1 MVWPLVKKKDSVVA
15 GVLGRLKPILQAGTK
30 LPSERELSRKLRVSR
45 PSLREAL
52 RTLELMGVLDTRH
65 GSGTQVAD
73 SGTNVLRAPLEFL
86 FLLDRPSVADLV
98 ETRSLLEIHCAG
110 RAAER
115 RTESDL
121 AALGSALDEMKVHLA
136 RPIEVTDPDVRFHQ
150 AIAAASHNRFLER
163 LMNCL
168 RDAITEAM
176 IAAWPGTPDME
187 ISYQMHV
194 RVFGAIERRDPAGA
208 RRAMSR
214 MMEMFRKELEQVGA
228 LPK

>member
-1 MVWPLVKKKDSVVA
+1 MKRKASVVT
-15 GVLGRLKPILQAGTK
+15 GVLGRLKPILTAGSR

-52 RTLELMGVLDTRH
+52 RTLELMGVVDTRH

-73 SGTNVLRAPLEFL
+73 SGTDVLKAPLEFL
-86 FLLDRPSVADLV
+86 FMLDRPSIEDLV
-98 ETRSLLEIHCAG
+98 ETRALLEIHLAG

-115 RTESDL
+115 RDAKDL
-121 AALGSALDEMKVHLA
+121 AALETALKDMKSKLS

-150 AIAAASHNRFLER
+150 AIAAASHNRLLER

-168 RDAITEAM
+168 RDAIAEVM
-176 IAAWPGTPDME
+176 VAAWPGVPDMDT
-187 ISYQMHV
+187 SFGMHV
-194 RVFGAIERRDPAGA
+194 KVFTAIKRGNAEGA

-214 MMEMFRKELEQVGA
+214 MMDEFRRELKQVG
-228 LPK
+228 LLK